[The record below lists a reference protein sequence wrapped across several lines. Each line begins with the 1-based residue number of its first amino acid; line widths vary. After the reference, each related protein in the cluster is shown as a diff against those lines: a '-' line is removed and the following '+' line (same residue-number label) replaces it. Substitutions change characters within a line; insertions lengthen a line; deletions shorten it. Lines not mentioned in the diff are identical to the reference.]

1 MRRKEIEISEL
12 IIVVVLLCFWSGAI
26 ILSRIPFTQGVA
38 QADTSG
44 NGITKDVIT
53 FECSYGDVTFTHK
66 KHNVEYK
73 IDCYDSKCHHT
84 WDKDKNQKSG
94 DLCRD
99 CHKKKAEG
107 NTPSKKDAFHKSC
120 KGCHEDRKKEG
131 KPTGPTACKECH
143 KKK

>member
-1 MRRKEIEISEL
+1 MKKL
-12 IIVVVLLCFWSGAI
+12 IPSVVFWGLCLAFTIYFLVPGP
-26 ILSRIPFTQGVA
+26 ILMPKSA
-38 QADTSG
+38 KADTSG
-44 NGITKDVIT
+44 DGITKNIIV
-53 FECSYGDVTFTHK
+53 FECSYGDVTFTHR
-66 KHNVEYK
+66 KHNVNYK

-84 WDKDKNQKSG
+84 WDKDKQQKSG

-99 CHKKKAEG
+99 CHKKQAEG

-120 KGCHEDRKKEG
+120 KSCHEDRKKEG

>member
-1 MRRKEIEISEL
+1 MSRKEILALSIFCVLFFGFL
-12 IIVVVLLCFWSGAI
+12 IIFPLFHQ
-26 ILSRIPFTQGVA
+26 IPFISKSA

-44 NGITKDVIT
+44 NGITKNVIV

-66 KHNVEYK
+66 KHNVNYK

-84 WDKDKNQKSG
+84 WDKDKQQKSG

-99 CHKKKAEG
+99 CHKKQAEG

-120 KGCHEDRKKEG
+120 KGCHEDRKKEN
-131 KPTGPTACKECH
+131 KSTGPTACKECH